1 MKNTAPC
8 KNCEGGTMERKK
20 KYVLGAGGAI
30 LRFFL
35 MIPGV
40 ILILIGGIGILT
52 TGGAGA
58 ATGEIREEAITEIR
72 SSYQAQGIDSAIIE
86 DIIKDG
92 TYLGDGRSLTDT
104 ERQAI
109 YDIEAAM
116 VDVNLE
122 SMVGGGA
129 TVVAGGMSIGALIG
143 GLFFAAL
150 GFLIGIRKWKLICN
164 QC

>member
-1 MKNTAPC
+1 
-8 KNCEGGTMERKK
+8 MERKK

-52 TGGAGA
+52 AGGA
-58 ATGEIREEAITEIR
+58 GEIREEAIAEIR
-72 SSYQAQGIDSAIIE
+72 SSYQAQGIDSVIVE
-86 DIIKDG
+86 DIIEDG

-109 YDIEAAM
+109 YDLEAEM
-116 VDVNLE
+116 IDVNLE
-122 SMVGGGA
+122 SLVGGGA
-129 TVVAGGMSIGALIG
+129 TVVAGGMSIAALVG

-164 QC
+164 QCGTAINAA